1 MSGDIGNVDAP
12 VICLTGPAAFGINIE
27 SEDIRRQPQRR
38 AGVGDIDDAGNV
50 PLHRSGPENGVGLGP
65 RIAELGQIF
74 DGIETRLTVGDVDVE
89 IMLLPASS
97 TEMPSKI
104 R

>member
-1 MSGDIGNVDAP
+1 MFDRSGRIRHH
-12 VICLTGPAAFGINIE
+12 IE

-50 PLHRSGPENGVGLGP
+50 PPAPERSENGVGLGP

-89 IMLLPASS
+89 IMLLARLIDRDAF
-97 TEMPSKI
+97 EDQI
-104 R
+104 VIVGRRDR